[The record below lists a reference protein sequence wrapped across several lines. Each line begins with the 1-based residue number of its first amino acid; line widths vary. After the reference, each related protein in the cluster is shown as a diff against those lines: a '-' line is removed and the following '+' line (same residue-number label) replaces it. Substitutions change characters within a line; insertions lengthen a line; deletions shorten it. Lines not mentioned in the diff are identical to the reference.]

1 MMNNYEEQLK
11 EQLKIID
18 KDNRSLQQENIYL
31 REKCKELQIIVKE
44 AIEYIEN
51 DNIQNTYGEINA
63 SYMKKSYNELL
74 DIVNKAIGDE

>member
-44 AIEYIEN
+44 AIEYIE
-51 DNIQNTYGEINA
+51 DNSDDMHTYI
-63 SYMKKSYNELL
+63 SQVLT
-74 DIVNKAIGDE
+74 DILKGSDKE

>member
-1 MMNNYEEQLK
+1 MINYEEQLK

-44 AIEYIEN
+44 AIEYIE
-51 DNIQNTYGEINA
+51 DNSDDMHTYI
-63 SYMKKSYNELL
+63 SQVLT
-74 DIVNKAIGDE
+74 DILKGSDKE